1 MVEGIGGSSSQH
13 QQMSMQRQPVKYV
26 QHDFAFHTTLSN
38 GSRVVQHETK
48 ETIVAASATEQRSH
62 TAVGQ
67 RIDVYC

>member
-1 MVEGIGGSSSQH
+1 
-13 QQMSMQRQPVKYV
+13 MQRQPVKYV

-48 ETIVAASATEQRSH
+48 ETIVAASATQERSH